1 MAPSIMRTGLF
12 LAVLWFAV
20 PAIGAEV
27 EVGSIKSAQGGV
39 VIRRGAD
46 RIPVREGMHV
56 QLNDVLETAVDGRV
70 GLILQD
76 GTRLALGPN
85 SELNVNRFV
94 YQPAD
99 GKFALILRLGRGIL
113 AYVSGKIAQFSPQSV
128 SVETP
133 AGVLGLRGTEIAIS
147 IEGS

>member
-1 MAPSIMRTGLF
+1 MRTGLLLVVF
-12 LAVLWFAV
+12 WFAL

-56 QLNDVLETAVDGRV
+56 QLSDVLETATDGRV

-85 SELNVNRFV
+85 SELNVNKFV

-99 GKFALILRLGRGIL
+99 GKFALLLRLGRGIL

-128 SVETP
+128 TVETP
-133 AGVLGLRGTEIAIS
+133 AGVLGLRGTEIAVS
-147 IEGS
+147 IEGN

>member
-1 MAPSIMRTGLF
+1 MRTGLF
-12 LAVLWFAV
+12 LAVLCFAL

-39 VIRRGAD
+39 VVRRGAD
-46 RIPVREGMHV
+46 RVPAREGMHV
-56 QLNDVLETAVDGRV
+56 QLNDVLETAADGRV

-85 SELNVNRFV
+85 SELNVNKFV

-99 GKFALILRLGRGIL
+99 GKFALLLRLGRGIL

-128 SVETP
+128 TVETP
-133 AGVLGLRGTEIAIS
+133 SGVLGLRGTEIAIS

>member
-1 MAPSIMRTGLF
+1 MRACLF
-12 LAVLWFAV
+12 LAVLWFTF

-27 EVGSIKSAQGGV
+27 DVGSIKSAQGGV
-39 VIRRGAD
+39 LIRRGAD
-46 RIPVREGMHV
+46 RIAVREGMHV
-56 QLNDVLETAVDGRV
+56 QLNDLLETAADGRV

-76 GTRLALGPN
+76 GTRLAMGPN
-85 SELNVNRFV
+85 SELNVNKFV

-99 GKFALILRLGRGIL
+99 GKFALLLRLGRGIL

-128 SVETP
+128 TVETP

-147 IEGS
+147 IEGI